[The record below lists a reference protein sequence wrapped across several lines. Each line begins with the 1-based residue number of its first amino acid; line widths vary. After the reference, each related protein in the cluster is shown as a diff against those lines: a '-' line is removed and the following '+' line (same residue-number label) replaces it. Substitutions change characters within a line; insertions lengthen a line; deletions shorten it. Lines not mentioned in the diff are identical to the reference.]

1 MSLHCRSSRA
11 AAAHVVQ
18 AQARV
23 AALLYIALQHNCH
36 QSSDDPSPALL
47 QHPEP
52 QRCPTPP
59 SDCGVGPPYGAAGW
73 AGAAQGNTVP
83 AEPPPL
89 PPSPHRGGGGHCK
102 PAQDAGQWVGC
113 HEGGPLDPHVLQA
126 GHNQSHSSHHHN
138 VPPPLPVGHGS
149 AAFPTP
155 APRRVSLH
163 CPPLDTRC
171 STGPCSSA
179 HPGVP
184 ISTHCKFI
192 VWILRAFLEGP

>member
-73 AGAAQGNTVP
+73 AGAAQGRVP
-83 AEPPPL
+83 AEPPSPPTL
-89 PPSPHRGGGGHCK
+89 SSPWWWRSLQTSAGCRAVGRLSRRWSARSTCSAGRTQSVPQLPSPQRPTS
-102 PAQDAGQWVGC
+102 PAC
-113 HEGGPLDPHVLQA
+113 
-126 GHNQSHSSHHHN
+126 
-138 VPPPLPVGHGS
+138 GHGS